1 MRETAFLVTRR
12 TGEAE
17 ATAASQT
24 ATMVRNR
31 QKANTAR
38 AMPMTVRE
46 PRKGCLQVL
55 RQMSLNMMETV
66 CL

>member
-1 MRETAFLVTRR
+1 MRETAFRVTRR

-31 QKANTAR
+31 QKASTAR
-38 AMPMTVRE
+38 AMPRTVRE
-46 PRKGCLQVL
+46 DRNGCRQEL
-55 RQMSLNMMETV
+55 RQISLNMGSSYK
-66 CL
+66 L